1 METKNPKSTDKLPFQ
16 FSDWVGRTEENE
28 IRRLLRYSPK
38 YYFAGGKPGVIPV
51 KIFHEIIRNLMLN
64 HYFIQIILMIILTG
78 ILLSEFFKRSG
89 NQRKGVLVY
98 SFFSALFGLAV
109 LHDMYR
115 YFLTSYNAIS
125 LVIYFSLY
133 VLLVGLF
140 MWNSIRYW
148 KLINKTLFFLAFLF
162 GTLAMAFFFLRFYF
176 WGCLCDLQ
184 CDLKIVYLYNNF

>member
-1 METKNPKSTDKLPFQ
+1 
-16 FSDWVGRTEENE
+16 
-28 IRRLLRYSPK
+28 
-38 YYFAGGKPGVIPV
+38 
-51 KIFHEIIRNLMLN
+51 
-64 HYFIQIILMIILTG
+64 MIILTG

-125 LVIYFSLY
+125 LVIYFSFY

-176 WGCLCDLQ
+176 DISEIWNLVFWETSGYC
-184 CDLKIVYLYNNF
+184 VYFFIIKFLIDTSVNKK